1 MSFRPRSNSLTTK
14 KAASYQSYFAKVLA
28 KRLKYLNNINA
39 FLAIIISVSLKLPY
53 GKFWWNFL
61 LTFILRG
68 PLIFVALFTI
78 KLARDNNTTVEFSP
92 YKTLGL
98 QVAKTLISRKFVFNS
113 IFYGISTYIFT
124 SIFIFQLPFTFDYY
138 LLSKEYQQKPLVN
151 DEWVYYWFYSFYL
164 AIAYSA
170 QHLIFQRNRL
180 QFQYGITKVKPE
192 DALLKKIPK
201 LVGNTIV
208 LNSIICL
215 SGPIVYFL
223 IRSFIYK
230 LNWFVLVIIGLDS
243 NIPKYRV
250 SMKTVIQLSY
260 VSAHIIFSWE
270 VVNRVYNVYAT
281 IGCLDGSKPIST
293 YSADPINTLLSGVR
307 NVDPENQLSRL
318 TAYQELAYIS
328 TTNDLEG
335 VKLRNAIYNAHSR
348 GGFIWPAILDEC
360 SLIIKET
367 TLKINYRS
375 GSDMNALKQN
385 QISVK
390 DDFRTSLKSSDEIF
404 GNSFTLSPTPNS
416 QSSPIPNMKKYD
428 EQLENKQ
435 SININNIKYSPIY
448 TFFELQIWTPIKTIL
463 SSHISFT
470 TNETSKTY
478 FHNFFANIINEV
490 KKLYSE
496 YRNHFLTT
504 HIGVFFR
511 ITIKRDTESRVV
523 NPVNYGNAVIAI
535 TNLVIHAIEE
545 DKNSTISNN
554 HISEILTLLERPIRA
569 SSNYTDLL
577 PASVYLTQAQKRD
590 KKLTKNHLIAL
601 LHDLTMNEFFQ
612 VCIKYNYKLNDL
624 VLSSRAFKL
633 AKWVIDVA
641 IAQQQQKHKGKQGS
655 ALSMQL

>member
-39 FLAIIISVSLKLPY
+39 LLAIIISMTLNLPY

-68 PLIFVALFTI
+68 PLIFIALFTI
-78 KLARDNNTTVEFSP
+78 KLARDNNSNVEFSTF
-92 YKTLGL
+92 KTLGL
-98 QVAKTLISRKFVFNS
+98 QVAKTLLSRNFVLNS
-113 IFYGISTYIFT
+113 IFYGVSTYIFT

-138 LLSKEYQQKPLVN
+138 LLSKEYQQRPLVN

-180 QFQYGITKVKPE
+180 LFQYGVTKVKPE
-192 DALLKKIPK
+192 DALLKKVPK
-201 LVGNTIV
+201 LIGNTVV
-208 LNSIICL
+208 LNFVICL
-215 SGPIVYFL
+215 SGPILYYL

-230 LNWFVLVIIGLDS
+230 LNWFVIIIIGLDS
-243 NIPKYRV
+243 NVPSFGV
-250 SMKTVIQLSY
+250 SLKTMIHLSY
-260 VSAHIIFSWE
+260 VSAHVIFAWE
-270 VVNRVYNVYAT
+270 IVNHVYNVYAT

-318 TAYQELAYIS
+318 TAYQELAYIA
-328 TTNDLEG
+328 TTNDPEG

-367 TLKINYRS
+367 TLRINYRS
-375 GSDMNALKQN
+375 GADMRALKQN

-416 QSSPIPNMKKYD
+416 QSSPIPSMKKYD
-428 EQLENKQ
+428 EKRDNKQ
-435 SININNIKYSPIY
+435 STSAKNTKYYPIY
-448 TFFELQIWTPIKTIL
+448 NFFDLQIWTPIKTIF
-463 SSHISFT
+463 SSNSQIT
-470 TNETSKTY
+470 ANENSKTSFLHY
-478 FHNFFANIINEV
+478 FTNVTNEV
-490 KKLYSE
+490 KKLYFE
-496 YRNHFLTT
+496 YRNHFLAT

-523 NPVNYGNAVIAI
+523 NPVNFGNAVIAI

-545 DKNSTISNN
+545 DKNSTVTNN

-569 SSNYTDLL
+569 CSNYTDLL
-577 PASVYLTQAQKRD
+577 PASIYLTQEQKRN
-590 KKLTKNHLIAL
+590 KELTKNHLIAL

-641 IAQQQQKHKGKQGS
+641 IAQEQQKHKGKQG
-655 ALSMQL
+655 AVLSMQI